1 MLRAQSMKI
10 CATGLRARFFNV
22 MIPIGLRHVGFDGQS
37 FWTRLTL
44 ACVKTEAGR
53 MERTLPDS
61 II

>member
-1 MLRAQSMKI
+1 MKI